1 MPPFRDRIAN
11 LENKIDAGAQFIQTQ
26 FCFDVPMLAD
36 FMAEVR
42 ARELHKRCAIIVG
55 VGTLS
60 SAKSLRRMVQHVP
73 GVHIPESVLQR
84 IAGADNQ
91 KAEAK
96 AVLVETMRAVSEIE
110 GVAGV
115 HLMGYRN
122 DDMLAEAIAE
132 SGIRRGVSTRAA

>member
-1 MPPFRDRIAN
+1 
-11 LENKIDAGAQFIQTQ
+11 
-26 FCFDVPMLAD
+26 MLVD
-36 FMAEVR
+36 FMDEVR

-60 SAKSLRRMVQHVP
+60 SAKSLRRLVQHVP

-84 IAGADNQ
+84 IAGADTQ

-96 AVLVETMRAVSEIE
+96 MVLIETMRAVREIE

-122 DDMLAEAIAE
+122 DDMLAEAITE
-132 SGIRRGVSTRAA
+132 SGIRLGVSTRAA

>member
-1 MPPFRDRIAN
+1 MQPLRQWSVRHATDRAVAFAPT
-11 LENKIDAGAQFIQTQ
+11 AG
-26 FCFDVPMLAD
+26 
-36 FMAEVR
+36 
-42 ARELHKRCAIIVG
+42 
-55 VGTLS
+55 
-60 SAKSLRRMVQHVP
+60 VP
-73 GVHIPESVLQR
+73 GVYIPESVLQR

-96 AVLVETMRAVSEIE
+96 TLLVETIRSVSEIE

-122 DDMLAEAIAE
+122 DDMLAEAIDE